1 MCYIF
6 NFQQKKK
13 RSLVYSFGV
22 AWGYLLP
29 PASSQASIYLGLQQT
44 FAPTI
49 IPDPEAHA
57 FGRLLQK
64 MASSYWMLDSDV
76 GE

>member
-1 MCYIF
+1 MDNNHTKMLSAVTAY
-6 NFQQKKK
+6 
-13 RSLVYSFGV
+13 FGV
-22 AWGYLLP
+22 AWGYLWP